1 MAGATGTAKPR
12 AAKTA
17 HPTSVDDYLAAA
29 PKDKRAALIKLRKT
43 IKTAAPKATEEISY
57 GMPTFKHR
65 GQRLVYFAFW
75 KDHYALYGIGR
86 NFVDAHAAEL
96 KAYQRSKGTIQFP
109 ADQPLPERLIT
120 RIVKARIAEI
130 DKTG

>member
-1 MAGATGTAKPR
+1 VATGSGKKR

-17 HPTSVDDYLAAA
+17 HPTTVHDYLAAA
-29 PKDKRAALIKLRKT
+29 PKDKRATLVKLRKT
-43 IKTAAPKATEEISY
+43 IKAAAPKATEEISY

-65 GQRLVYFAFW
+65 RKRLVYFAYW
-75 KDHYALYGIGR
+75 KDHYALYGMGR
-86 NFVDAHAAEL
+86 SFVEANAAEL

-130 DKTG
+130 DKAG

>member
-1 MAGATGTAKPR
+1 MPAPTGTAR
-12 AAKTA
+12 TGAAKIA
-17 HPTSVDDYLAAA
+17 HPTTVDAYLAAA
-29 PKDKRAALIKLRKT
+29 PKEKRTTLIKLRKT
-43 IKTAAPKATEEISY
+43 IKTAAPKATEVISY

-65 GQRLVYFAFW
+65 GKRLVYFAYW

-86 NFVDAHAAEL
+86 SFVDAHAAEL

-120 RIVKARIAEI
+120 WIVKARIADI
-130 DKTG
+130 DKAG